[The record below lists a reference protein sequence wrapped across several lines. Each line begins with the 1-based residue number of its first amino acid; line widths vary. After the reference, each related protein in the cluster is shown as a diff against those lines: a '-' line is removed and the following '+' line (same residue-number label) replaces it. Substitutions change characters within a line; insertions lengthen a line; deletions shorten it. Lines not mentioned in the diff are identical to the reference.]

1 MPNQR
6 RMTADELD
14 ALAEELLRIAAAGG
28 DARALAA
35 HLARHDLPLRSF
47 WERLL
52 AGDYRDFADA
62 RDAASASSITLAQR
76 YVAISLEAAVAP
88 DDDAAAA
95 IAALRA
101 AAARAFHEGHG
112 GAAILERGAELL
124 ILAPA
129 QRDVDAGNAR
139 TAAELLPR
147 TVAKTAPQTRFCG
160 GIGLPAPAA
169 EVRASAAQAQT
180 ARTIGTRAYG
190 IGRTI
195 AYEDVAAYVLLL
207 EGADSA
213 RLAAFA
219 SDVLEPLRA
228 YDEKHQT
235 ELERTLRLYFGI
247 GQNVKTA
254 AAELHVHRQTVFYRL
269 RQIGD
274 ICSRSLDDAHDQLTL
289 RMALAI
295 DALQR

>member
-28 DARALAA
+28 DAQALAA

-52 AGDYRDFADA
+52 AGDYRDFARA
-62 RDAASASSITLAQR
+62 RDAASARGITLAQR
-76 YVAISLEAAVAP
+76 YVAISLEAAFAP
-88 DDDAAAA
+88 GEDAAASTA
-95 IAALRA
+95 TLRA
-101 AAARAFHEGHG
+101 AAARAFHEGDG
-112 GAAILERGAELL
+112 GAAILERGAEFL

-147 TVAKTAPQTRFCG
+147 TLAKAAPQLRFCG
-160 GIGLPAPAA
+160 GIGLPAPASEIRVSA
-169 EVRASAAQAQT
+169 EQAET

-235 ELERTLRLYFGI
+235 ELERTLRLYFSV

-269 RQIGD
+269 RQVGD